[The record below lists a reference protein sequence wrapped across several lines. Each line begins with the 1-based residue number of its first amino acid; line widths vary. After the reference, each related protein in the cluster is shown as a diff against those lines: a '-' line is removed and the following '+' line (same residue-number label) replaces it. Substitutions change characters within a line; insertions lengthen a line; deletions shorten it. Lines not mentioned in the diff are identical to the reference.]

1 MFRYK
6 LTAACLVFTTPLFS
20 AMTSKGS
27 GFILKITITG
37 FLIVMVALTVVYLFV
52 MLINAVLKMTFEYQH
67 KREERRKLEKDI
79 GESVEGK
86 GSKIPDETATA
97 IMMAVYLFRRQSL
110 EEEKAKL
117 TFERWAKP
125 YSPWSSKIY
134 GLRQPIVTIKRAGK

>member
-1 MFRYK
+1 MLRYK
-6 LTAACLVFTTPLFS
+6 LIGLFLVLSTPLFS
-20 AMTSKGS
+20 AMTDKGT
-27 GFILKITITG
+27 GFILKITLAG

-52 MLINAVLKMTFEYQH
+52 MLVNNVLRVAFEYH
-67 KREERRKLEKDI
+67 YKRNESLKKEKEI
-79 GESVEGK
+79 RESSVGK
-86 GSKIPDETATA
+86 GSKIPHETATA

-134 GLRQPIVTIKRAGK
+134 GLRQPIVTIKSAGK